1 MNLDGSEKAP
11 YIPESL
17 ETEDKWILSL
27 FNKLA
32 KEVTDNLDK
41 FELGIAVQKLY
52 DFIWDIF
59 CDWYIE
65 IAKIR
70 LQQGGEKAE
79 QVKAVLIYIMSET
92 LKLLHPFMPFITE
105 EIWQTLPHDG
115 ETIMKSAWPVYSDE
129 LNFAEDEEKMESIMG
144 AIRAIRNR
152 RGEMNVPPS
161 RKAKVYIATEKKD
174 VFALSAVFM
183 QRLASASETEI
194 GDSFDHLED
203 AVCIVTHDAKIY
215 IPMGELVDFEAERK
229 RLTKELEAAQKK
241 LDQINN
247 KLNNPGFL
255 SKAPE
260 SVVEGQKQEA
270 AKLNEKVKMINES
283 LAKLK

>member
-1 MNLDGSEKAP
+1 
-11 YIPESL
+11 
-17 ETEDKWILSL
+17 
-27 FNKLA
+27 
-32 KEVTDNLDK
+32 
-41 FELGIAVQKLY
+41 
-52 DFIWDIF
+52 
-59 CDWYIE
+59 
-65 IAKIR
+65 
-70 LQQGGEKAE
+70 
-79 QVKAVLIYIMSET
+79 
-92 LKLLHPFMPFITE
+92 
-105 EIWQTLPHDG
+105 
-115 ETIMKSAWPVYSDE
+115 
-129 LNFAEDEEKMESIMG
+129 
-144 AIRAIRNR
+144 
-152 RGEMNVPPS
+152 
-161 RKAKVYIATEKKD
+161 
-174 VFALSAVFM
+174 M

-247 KLNNPGFL
+247 KLNNPSFL